1 MLSWI
6 ESEARNWK
14 PFIQNRIE
22 LIQQLTKPNRSSTV
36 PHFWQSCESNG
47 LAFLIHKELPRLV
60 GSESGELTAGDL
72 EKKSRLLTL
81 TPVVDDIGLIYVGNR
96 LQRLHLRCQH
106 KYPVILLNKYPFMVV
121 AIRPKEWQAET
132 HAINGAGIDLAG
144 PFYIKEGRIIA
155 KTYQLW
161 RKDYLV
167 IFSYR
172 QKWTAQRTESKI
184 ANIVLVCE
192 DNENRN
198 SRPLRR
204 ILQLYPGPD
213 GIIQSVRVKTAARS
227 FARLTRKLWL
237 IEGATW
243 RWDSSI
249 AGRYKRQN
257 DKLYCTTSFQ

>member
-1 MLSWI
+1 M
-6 ESEARNWK
+6 EA
-14 PFIQNRIE
+14 
-22 LIQQLTKPNRSSTV
+22 LT
-36 PHFWQSCESNG
+36 
-47 LAFLIHKELPRLV
+47 I
-60 GSESGELTAGDL
+60 
-72 EKKSRLLTL
+72 SRRKRT
-81 TPVVDDIGLIYVGNR
+81 
-96 LQRLHLRCQH
+96 
-106 KYPVILLNKYPFMVV
+106 
-121 AIRPKEWQAET
+121 
-132 HAINGAGIDLAG
+132 
-144 PFYIKEGRIIA
+144 YIKSQRERQDVDMKMILAEETIA
-155 KTYQLW
+155 
-161 RKDYLV
+161 
-167 IFSYR
+167 YR

-192 DNENRN
+192 DNEKRN

-227 FARLTRKLWL
+227 FARLIRKLWL

>member
-121 AIRPKEWQAET
+121 AIRVC
-132 HAINGAGIDLAG
+132 INTNYMLML
-144 PFYIKEGRIIA
+144 
-155 KTYQLW
+155 TNHWL
-161 RKDYLV
+161 L
-167 IFSYR
+167 
-172 QKWTAQRTESKI
+172 
-184 ANIVLVCE
+184 L
-192 DNENRN
+192 
-198 SRPLRR
+198 LRR
-204 ILQLYPGPD
+204 RSAIKMILQKCV
-213 GIIQSVRVKTAARS
+213 IC
-227 FARLTRKLWL
+227 RKENL
-237 IEGATW
+237 
-243 RWDSSI
+243 
-249 AGRYKRQN
+249 
-257 DKLYCTTSFQ
+257 

>member
-1 MLSWI
+1 M
-6 ESEARNWK
+6 EA
-14 PFIQNRIE
+14 
-22 LIQQLTKPNRSSTV
+22 LT
-36 PHFWQSCESNG
+36 
-47 LAFLIHKELPRLV
+47 I
-60 GSESGELTAGDL
+60 
-72 EKKSRLLTL
+72 SRRKRT
-81 TPVVDDIGLIYVGNR
+81 
-96 LQRLHLRCQH
+96 
-106 KYPVILLNKYPFMVV
+106 
-121 AIRPKEWQAET
+121 
-132 HAINGAGIDLAG
+132 
-144 PFYIKEGRIIA
+144 YIKSQRERQDVDMKMILAEETIA
-155 KTYQLW
+155 YQ
-161 RKDYLV
+161 
-167 IFSYR
+167 

-227 FARLTRKLWL
+227 FARLIRKLWL

-257 DKLYCTTSFQ
+257 DKLYCTTTLY

>member
-22 LIQQLTKPNRSSTV
+22 LIQQLTKPKSWKCCFRSSTV

-60 GSESGELTAGDL
+60 GSESGELTVKELNRVEFQWIKTVLNEIYAGDL

-121 AIRPKEWQAET
+121 AIRVC
-132 HAINGAGIDLAG
+132 INTNYMLMLTNHWLLI
-144 PFYIKEGRIIA
+144 
-155 KTYQLW
+155 
-161 RKDYLV
+161 
-167 IFSYR
+167 
-172 QKWTAQRTESKI
+172 
-184 ANIVLVCE
+184 
-192 DNENRN
+192 
-198 SRPLRR
+198 LRR
-204 ILQLYPGPD
+204 RSALKMIL
-213 GIIQSVRVKTAARS
+213 
-227 FARLTRKLWL
+227 RKCVICRKENL
-237 IEGATW
+237 
-243 RWDSSI
+243 
-249 AGRYKRQN
+249 
-257 DKLYCTTSFQ
+257 